1 MNFFYYGKAL
11 FKRFSNFF
19 FQVYYTIK
27 LAHTSP
33 KSKFLFFDLSFR
45 TRSMYVGIALAVM
58 GVILT
63 TFMQAIAIY
72 GNLAVS
78 NGDV

>member
-1 MNFFYYGKAL
+1 MSFFCYGKVL
-11 FKRFSNFF
+11 FKQFSSFF

-27 LAHTSP
+27 LACTSQ
-33 KSKFLFFDLSFR
+33 KSKILSSNFSFR